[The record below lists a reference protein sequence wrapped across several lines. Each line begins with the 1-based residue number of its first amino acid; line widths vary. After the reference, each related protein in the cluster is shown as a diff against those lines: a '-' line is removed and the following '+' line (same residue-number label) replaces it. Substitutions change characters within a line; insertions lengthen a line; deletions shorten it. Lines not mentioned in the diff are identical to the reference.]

1 MRKLSP
7 DFSKMKTNFANVAE
21 QKGYG
26 NKNLDKEETYMY
38 SSLNCI
44 LFIGACLGNT
54 ASKATRVSCSIVYG
68 KSDYEVFP
76 PVNSVVLKNIS

>member
-1 MRKLSP
+1 
-7 DFSKMKTNFANVAE
+7 MKTDFANVAE

-44 LFIGACLGNT
+44 LFMGAWLGNT
-54 ASKATRVSCSIVYG
+54 ESKAEKVSCSIVYG

>member
-1 MRKLSP
+1 
-7 DFSKMKTNFANVAE
+7 MKTDSANVSE

-44 LFIGACLGNT
+44 LFMGAWLRNT
-54 ASKATRVSCSIVYG
+54 ESKGARVSCSIVWG

-76 PVNSVVLKNIS
+76 PDNSVVL

>member
-1 MRKLSP
+1 
-7 DFSKMKTNFANVAE
+7 MKTGFANVAE

-44 LFIGACLGNT
+44 LFMCAWLGNT
-54 ASKATRVSCSIVYG
+54 ESKAERRLCSIVYG

-76 PVNSVVLKNIS
+76 AVNSVVLKNIS

>member
-1 MRKLSP
+1 MRKHSP
-7 DFSKMKTNFANVAE
+7 DFSKMKTNFANLPE

-44 LFIGACLGNT
+44 LFMGAWLGNT
-54 ASKATRVSCSIVYG
+54 ASKAARVSCSIVYG
-68 KSDYEVFP
+68 KSNYEVFP

>member
-7 DFSKMKTNFANVAE
+7 GFTKMKTDIANVAE

-38 SSLNCI
+38 SSLNCFCLWLPGWGI
-44 LFIGACLGNT
+44 LNPKRKGYHALSSTEKTIM
-54 ASKATRVSCSIVYG
+54 K
-68 KSDYEVFP
+68 
-76 PVNSVVLKNIS
+76 